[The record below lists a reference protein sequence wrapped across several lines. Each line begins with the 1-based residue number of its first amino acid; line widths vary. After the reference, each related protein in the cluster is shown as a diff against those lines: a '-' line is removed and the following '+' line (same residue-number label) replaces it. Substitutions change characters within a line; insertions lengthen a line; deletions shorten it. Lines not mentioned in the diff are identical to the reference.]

1 MKSERQT
8 KDLSDANQIIFLGM
22 KCVRGGF
29 GSAGETDGKDLM
41 KELVKVISNSYTISL
56 VS

>member
-22 KCVRGGF
+22 ECVRGGF